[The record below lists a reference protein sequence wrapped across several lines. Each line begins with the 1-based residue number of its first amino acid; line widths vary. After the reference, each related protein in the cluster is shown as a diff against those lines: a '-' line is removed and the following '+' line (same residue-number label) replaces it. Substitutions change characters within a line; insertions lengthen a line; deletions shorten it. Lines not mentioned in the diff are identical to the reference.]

1 MGVGGRV
8 ANVDCAADKLAGN
21 GVRVELPS
29 GDKVFSDESKN
40 RGVDHKDP
48 DIGGR
53 TRGGTRATRSRTPRR
68 PGKGRAFFEE
78 EILRRHRELRT
89 RLSTYVLNA
98 RPAVVLTA
106 PIIYAVIVPL
116 VLLDLFVTVYQSV
129 CFPVYGIPKVRRREY
144 LISTGTI
151 LLT

>member
-1 MGVGGRV
+1 
-8 ANVDCAADKLAGN
+8 
-21 GVRVELPS
+21 
-29 GDKVFSDESKN
+29 
-40 RGVDHKDP
+40 
-48 DIGGR
+48 
-53 TRGGTRATRSRTPRR
+53 
-68 PGKGRAFFEE
+68 
-78 EILRRHRELRT
+78 
-89 RLSTYVLNA
+89 
-98 RPAVVLTA
+98 VVLTA

>member
-1 MGVGGRV
+1 MNPKIAALTTNIQILEAELEAELAQRRAELRVG
-8 ANVDCAADKLAGN
+8 L
-21 GVRVELPS
+21 E
-29 GDKVFSDESKN
+29 
-40 RGVDHKDP
+40 
-48 DIGGR
+48 
-53 TRGGTRATRSRTPRR
+53 
-68 PGKGRAFFEE
+68 KGRAFFEE

-144 LISTGTI
+144 LIFDRHHLAYFERARKAQLR
-151 LLT
+151 LLFLREWIDCICSRDRRAH

>member
-1 MGVGGRV
+1 MNPKIAALTTKIQILEAELEAELAQRGAELRVG
-8 ANVDCAADKLAGN
+8 L
-21 GVRVELPS
+21 E
-29 GDKVFSDESKN
+29 
-40 RGVDHKDP
+40 
-48 DIGGR
+48 
-53 TRGGTRATRSRTPRR
+53 
-68 PGKGRAFFEE
+68 KGRAFFEE

-98 RPAVVLTA
+98 RPAVVVTA

-144 LISTGTI
+144 LIFDRHHLAYFERARKAQLR
-151 LLT
+151 LLFLREWIDCICSRGRRAH

>member
-1 MGVGGRV
+1 MNPKIAALTTNIQILEAELEAELAQRRAELRVG
-8 ANVDCAADKLAGN
+8 L
-21 GVRVELPS
+21 E
-29 GDKVFSDESKN
+29 
-40 RGVDHKDP
+40 
-48 DIGGR
+48 
-53 TRGGTRATRSRTPRR
+53 
-68 PGKGRAFFEE
+68 KGRAFFEE